1 MFEVSTDPSNSVKA
15 EEVWKASTS
24 KLNTWQKR
32 HEIAFVI
39 MKTRVG
45 RLILLFCDFLLGHT
59 MWRIWSWQLPF
70 FLGKTWSNNSLSI
83 ARVELCHIILE
94 DQMAHQS
101 PIRCTKR
108 CPSHCCWWYH
118 HCWWLTL
125 FWAWNHMVYTLFCCC
140 SNWFVSSCFL
150 FGTLAFSM
158 PAQGCCSHLG
168 RPRPSRSLKRK
179 RRSQRRNRRRNQ
191 RRYPQMSLGR
201 GIELAVS
208 TYQWKIGISFTKR
221 GV

>member
-1 MFEVSTDPSNSVKA
+1 MAKAAWNRFCHYENTGWKTNSVVLWFSFGSHHVKNLVMA
-15 EEVWKASTS
+15 TS
-24 KLNTWQKR
+24 
-32 HEIAFVI
+32 V
-39 MKTRVG
+39 
-45 RLILLFCDFLLGHT
+45 
-59 MWRIWSWQLPF
+59 F
-70 FLGKTWSNNSLSI
+70 FGETWSNNSLSI

-168 RPRPSRSLKRK
+168 RPRPTRSRSLKRK